1 MIWTSWAWR
10 WTLKIWINNF
20 KKIWLLEVTLVL
32 NWYPWGLFGSGMIQ
46 GLARSTKTTADT
58 NKFPELLPVQL
69 CVPRTN
75 PETNSL
81 QGWASEL
88 LFTRWL
94 TSWSSTQSWLPAW
107 FILIVLKNSQT
118 AQMQDTVQVP
128 WKSFSFLHNEDKEG
142 FNFITLNSITW
153 ASWQAAL
160 LSRLSLSK

>member
-1 MIWTSWAWR
+1 MTFRGNTCSELISLGVIQIRDDSGVSQIYKDNCRHKQIPRASTSPA
-10 WTLKIWINNF
+10 
-20 KKIWLLEVTLVL
+20 
-32 NWYPWGLFGSGMIQ
+32 
-46 GLARSTKTTADT
+46 
-58 NKFPELLPVQL
+58 L
-69 CVPRTN
+69 CSRDQSR
-75 PETNSL
+75 NSL
-81 QGWASEL
+81 QGWVSEL
-88 LFTRWL
+88 LLTRWL

-118 AQMQDTVQVP
+118 TQMQDTVQVP